1 MLGLHLHDSL
11 YPLVGVE
18 FPVKRADYIILG
30 INNLRLEEPLF
41 LTSLMDQHRP

>member
-1 MLGLHLHDSL
+1 MLGLHLYDGL
-11 YPLVGVE
+11 DTLIGMK
-18 FPVKRADYIILG
+18 FTVKRADYIILG